1 MTQKRKTI
9 IINDMNKGIEKVTRI
24 LMNRDGSDHA
34 EAKEQVEEC
43 ARRCNDA
50 FENGEFIL
58 DDIIQ
63 DELGLEPDYLEDI
76 LPEVF

>member
-1 MTQKRKTI
+1 MS
-9 IINDMNKGIEKVTRI
+9 KGIEKVTRI

-34 EAKEQVEEC
+34 EAKGQVEEC
-43 ARRCNDA
+43 ARRCEA
-50 FENGEFIL
+50 AIEGGEFIL

>member
-1 MTQKRKTI
+1 MTPKRKTTI
-9 IINDMNKGIEKVTRI
+9 IKDMNKGIEKVTRI
-24 LMNRDGSDHA
+24 LMNRDGSDH
-34 EAKEQVEEC
+34 